1 MATTEQHEVAPAP
14 EQESQPA
21 AAPAGPSLR
30 ERWQVAWAF
39 LRGPYPTLVSRAVLG
54 GVFLVSGVAKALD
67 PAGFARDITAYQ
79 MLPQAFV
86 SIMAYGLPWLEI
98 LLGVYLLVGLYLRWS
113 ALVTGA
119 LLVVFM
125 IAMGQAIA
133 RGLTLD
139 CGCFGAALGGAAL
152 REQVNG
158 WSIARDA
165 VWLAMAVHL
174 WFVPS
179 IWTVDA
185 RLHTG
190 APAGRRATGRGAVR
204 GAAPIPA
211 HPRSSQRGSR
221 DAGGTRRRRRG

>member
-1 MATTEQHEVAPAP
+1 MATIQQRESAPD
-14 EQESQPA
+14 
-21 AAPAGPSLR
+21 AGRASAVVGARFGATAR
-30 ERWQVAWAF
+30 ERWQTVLTV

-54 GVFLVSGVAKALD
+54 GVFLFSGIAKALN
-67 PAGFARDITAYQ
+67 PAGFARDIAAYK
-79 MLPQAFV
+79 MLVPSFA

-98 LLGVYLLVGLYLRWS
+98 LLGLYLLAGLYLRWS
-113 ALVTGA
+113 AIVTGG

-158 WSIARDA
+158 WSIARDG
-165 VWLAMAVHL
+165 VWLLMAAHL

-179 IWTVDA
+179 VWTVDA
-185 RLHTG
+185 RLHAGSDTERRTV
-190 APAGRRATGRGAVR
+190 PASRGGQRRVSADLTRRQGQ
-204 GAAPIPA
+204 PA
-211 HPRSSQRGSR
+211 RVKGSR
-221 DAGGTRRRRRG
+221 PRRG